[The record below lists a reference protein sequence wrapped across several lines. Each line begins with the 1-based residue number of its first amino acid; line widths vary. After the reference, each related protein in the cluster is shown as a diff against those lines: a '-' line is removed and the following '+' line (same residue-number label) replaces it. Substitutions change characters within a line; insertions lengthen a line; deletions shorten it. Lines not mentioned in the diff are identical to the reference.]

1 MPASPVVVSA
11 NVSNV
16 KCEGEV
22 IAGLQSID
30 YKIVRARKNVHAIG
44 IHERLGV
51 DYGEMY
57 VTGILRVRSSYP
69 KFEEYMATEKPFQ
82 IVVQLKKGT
91 EEVGTIT
98 FDECCL
104 ESNRLTL
111 DANGQAIS
119 EYTFTGTRIR
129 SKIGD
134 VDTNY
139 GEIPGLT

>member
-16 KCEGEV
+16 KCDGEV
-22 IAGLQSID
+22 IPGLQSID
-30 YKIVRARKNVHAIG
+30 YKIVRSRQNVNAIG

-57 VTGILRVRSSYP
+57 VMGVLRVRSSYP
-69 KFEEYMATEKPFQ
+69 KFEEMMATEKSFQ
-82 IVVQLKKGT
+82 IVVELKKMT
-91 EEVGTIT
+91 QSIGTIT
-98 FDECCL
+98 FDECTL

-134 VDTNY
+134 VETNY
-139 GEIPGLT
+139 GEIPGL